1 MGGNQSTHRKATP
14 TQTCKLP
21 MESRSWII
29 TEATRELVNLLQ
41 VYLKYSSYHF
51 TSLLVSALHS
61 PFLYLLVSYK
71 TAYMTS
77 NNNNKTLKKKKL
89 SALKSWE
96 GMKKKKPKRKAKSLS
111 KGPLFLWAPLI
122 MSVLHSAL
130 KPSAL
135 PHFHQMTHSSTSRP
149 AVP

>member
-77 NNNNKTLKKKKL
+77 NNNNKTLKKKT
-89 SALKSWE
+89 E
-96 GMKKKKPKRKAKSLS
+96 RPEIMRGDEKKKKTKRKAKSLS

>member
-77 NNNNKTLKKKKL
+77 NNNNKKNWAPWNHERGWKKKT
-89 SALKSWE
+89 
-96 GMKKKKPKRKAKSLS
+96 KRKAKSLS

>member
-77 NNNNKTLKKKKL
+77 NNNNKTLKKKT
-89 SALKSWE
+89 E
-96 GMKKKKPKRKAKSLS
+96 RPEIMRGDEKKKPKRKAKSLS

>member
-77 NNNNKTLKKKKL
+77 NNNNKTLKKTECPEIMRGDEKNKQKKGEI
-89 SALKSWE
+89 SV
-96 GMKKKKPKRKAKSLS
+96 KRST
-111 KGPLFLWAPLI
+111 FLWAPLI

>member
-77 NNNNKTLKKKKL
+77 NNNNKTLKKKNW
-89 SALKSWE
+89 APWNHE
-96 GMKKKKPKRKAKSLS
+96 RGWKKKPKRKAKSLS

>member
-77 NNNNKTLKKKKL
+77 NNNNKTLKKKT
-89 SALKSWE
+89 E
-96 GMKKKKPKRKAKSLS
+96 RPEIMRGDEKKKTKRKAKSLS